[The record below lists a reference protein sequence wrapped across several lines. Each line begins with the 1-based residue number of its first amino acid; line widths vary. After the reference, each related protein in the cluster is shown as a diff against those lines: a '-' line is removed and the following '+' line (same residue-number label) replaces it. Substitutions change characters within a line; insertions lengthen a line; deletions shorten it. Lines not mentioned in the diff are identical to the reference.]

1 MDGDVTAAALARVL
15 PVVEREFE
23 LMECCASC
31 HRASVH
37 LHTCIH
43 VNQSQRQA
51 VMQNAIAKAS
61 QFTQCAYA

>member
-23 LMECCASC
+23 LMECC

-37 LHTCIH
+37 VHTCTCIH